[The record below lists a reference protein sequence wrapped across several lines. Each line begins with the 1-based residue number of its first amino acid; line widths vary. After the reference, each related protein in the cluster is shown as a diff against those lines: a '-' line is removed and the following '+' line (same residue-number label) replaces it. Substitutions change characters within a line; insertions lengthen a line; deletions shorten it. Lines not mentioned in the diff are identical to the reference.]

1 MKKTYRDIAAE
12 LSLHVKTIYRVL
24 NNAPNVRPVTRRR
37 VIAALSRNG
46 FFDGARIGRE
56 RIVIEQPELEW
67 SGRIAERLI
76 RQLDQRIFELIPLS
90 PESARQEFL
99 RAVEE
104 ASTVVLLSDPPAEWI
119 TRIRDANPEAV
130 LINLFGNHGGDIT
143 LGEDH
148 YLGGKLAA
156 RHLRRGL
163 HALLRPS
170 KRPSQPRRCVY
181 G

>member
-1 MKKTYRDIAAE
+1 M
-12 LSLHVKTIYRVL
+12 KTIYRVL

-76 RQLDQRIFELIPLS
+76 RQLDQRIFELIPL
-90 PESARQEFL
+90 PLESSRQEFL

-104 ASTVVLLSDPPAEWI
+104 ASTVVLLSDPPAEWVA
-119 TRIRDANPEAV
+119 RIRDANPDAV
-130 LINLFGNHGGDIT
+130 LINLFGNQGGDIT

-156 RHLRRGL
+156 RYLRRVGIHSVCML
-163 HALLRPS
+163 SYDHRS
-170 KRPSQPRRCVY
+170 GHRKPRRCVY